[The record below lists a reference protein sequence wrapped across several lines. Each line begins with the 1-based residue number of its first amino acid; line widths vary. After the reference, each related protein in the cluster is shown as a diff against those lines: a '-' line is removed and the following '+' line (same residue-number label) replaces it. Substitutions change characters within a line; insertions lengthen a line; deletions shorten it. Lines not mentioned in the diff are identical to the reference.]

1 MDVLQWQDGEE
12 VLHLAQGI
20 PVQRNAVNGLVT
32 DLGQRE
38 FDTTTRLPEANCR
51 RGPTVLLEHMP
62 QVGSALT
69 SFEGLPLKLLELC
82 HATSHS
88 EIGCTLAPVAARV
101 R

>member
-20 PVQRNAVNGLVT
+20 RVQRNAVNGLVT

-38 FDTTTRLPEANCR
+38 FDTSIRLPEAKYR
-51 RGPTVLLEHMP
+51 RCPTVFLEHMS

-69 SFEGLPLKLLELC
+69 SIKSLPLKPLELC

-88 EIGCTLAPVAARV
+88 EVGCTFAPVATCMR
-101 R
+101 

>member
-1 MDVLQWQDGEE
+1 M
-12 VLHLAQGI
+12 
-20 PVQRNAVNGLVT
+20 NGLVT

-38 FDTTTRLPEANCR
+38 FDTSIRLPEANYS
-51 RGPTVLLEHMP
+51 RGPAVFLEHVS
-62 QVGSALT
+62 QVGSALA
-69 SFEGLPLKLLELC
+69 SVESLPLKPLELC